1 MQTQSDNAWFA
12 RHLRTALNSL
22 YDPSVL
28 RNSPLGELLGAGQ
41 RGEVA
46 STLRRT
52 LIDAIESLRPN
63 VDTPLASRTWRV
75 YQILRR
81 RYTEQLTQREVAADL
96 GLSIRQLQREEKLAR
111 EVLADHLW
119 NAHDLGAR
127 GRNLIPRSS
136 EADDGASPMDAETPT
151 RQQELE
157 WLRDSVP
164 VQMTEVGEAIREV
177 LGTIDPLLKSS
188 HVRAE
193 YEVQGHPSC
202 IPLQAP
208 ILRQALLNIVSTV
221 SHYVPGG
228 QVHIQARILP
238 QQVRI
243 HIQASSAGS
252 NPDATSSRA
261 DSPEQRDLFE
271 SLEMAEQ
278 LIRLSQGS
286 LEITS
291 GEGEEPAPHVA
302 GGEVITVKI
311 TFPFVAKTTV
321 LVIDDNADAL
331 QLLQRYLS
339 SSRYRFVGTTDPQEG
354 LTLAE
359 ELMPQIIVL
368 DVMMPE
374 QDGWAL
380 LGQLREHPKT
390 HDIPVVV
397 YTILSQE
404 ELALTLGAAEF
415 IRKPVNRATLL
426 STLDRQLDRQRRESG

>member
-1 MQTQSDNAWFA
+1 
-12 RHLRTALNSL
+12 
-22 YDPSVL
+22 
-28 RNSPLGELLGAGQ
+28 
-41 RGEVA
+41 
-46 STLRRT
+46 
-52 LIDAIESLRPN
+52 
-63 VDTPLASRTWRV
+63 
-75 YQILRR
+75 
-81 RYTEQLTQREVAADL
+81 
-96 GLSIRQLQREEKLAR
+96 
-111 EVLADHLW
+111 
-119 NAHDLGAR
+119 
-127 GRNLIPRSS
+127 
-136 EADDGASPMDAETPT
+136 
-151 RQQELE
+151 
-157 WLRDSVP
+157 
-164 VQMTEVGEAIREV
+164 
-177 LGTIDPLLKSS
+177 LKSS

-228 QVHIQARILP
+228 QVHIQTRILP

-291 GEGEEPAPHVA
+291 GEGEEPAPHVG

-354 LTLAE
+354 LAMAE
-359 ELMPQIIVL
+359 ELTPQIIVL
-368 DVMMPE
+368 DVMMPK

-390 HDIPVVV
+390 RDIPVVV

-404 ELALTLGAAEF
+404 ELALALGAAEF

-426 STLDRQLDRQRRESG
+426 STLDRQLDRQRREFG